1 MHEVK
6 MWVTHT
12 VLGLQSVWTMFVMWK
27 VLEYGN
33 MSESENMWQ
42 SIMGFISLLIQL
54 LFQNTYFKKSLKV
67 QSESVAAEMHLLSSD
82 LLFFLYLEIQ
92 KNIFLT
98 QSVGT
103 SQKNIFSKLHVH
115 IDNSVQEVLV

>member
-1 MHEVK
+1 

-54 LFQNTYFKKSLKV
+54 LYQNTYFKKSLKV

>member
-1 MHEVK
+1 MSFLNKTKVRNVLVIKEEVHEVK

-12 VLGLQSVWTMFVMWK
+12 VLGLQSVWTMFVMWE

-82 LLFFLYLEIQ
+82 LLFSS
-92 KNIFLT
+92 T
-98 QSVGT
+98 
-103 SQKNIFSKLHVH
+103 
-115 IDNSVQEVLV
+115 